1 MKQLLLLP
9 AIFCAFLSQ
18 GLAQSKIAVNA
29 PVSVNQ
35 MMDQFI
41 QLQKATTSM
50 TGWRIQLL
58 ATTDRQEMESALYR
72 FKALYPYIRVDW
84 VHATPYYKI
93 QAGAFK
99 SKLESYRILYLI
111 KRDYPGAYP
120 AIDNSIKPEEF
131 LY

>member
-9 AIFCAFLSQ
+9 AIFCAFLIQ
-18 GLAQSKIAVNA
+18 GIAQGKISVNA

-35 MMDQFI
+35 MMDRYVE
-41 QLQKATTSM
+41 LQKATTSM

-72 FKALYPYIRVDW
+72 FQSLYPYIRVDW
-84 VHATPYYKI
+84 VHAKPYYKI